1 MGVVI
6 LKGEILVFKIE
17 NGFNLGIDYHTWQS
31 SWLPAKLKFNL
42 LKMVKVDMGIAKGVD
57 KFSGL
62 QACGL
67 RHHHGEQCVR
77 SNVER
82 NAKKNVGAALIE
94 LAREFSVG
102 HVELEQG
109 MAWGECHFLNIAHVP
124 CANHMPARVGIGCK
138 RCHHIRY
145 LVDMPPVGG
154 WPAAPL
160 VSIYGAQIPICI
172 GPFIPNGN
180 PILIQV
186 PDVAIAFQKPQQFV
200 DDGFKMQFFGGEQG
214 KSFVKIETHLIPK
227 NAYGART
234 RPVALLHS
242 VG

>member
-1 MGVVI
+1 M
-6 LKGEILVFKIE
+6 
-17 NGFNLGIDYHTWQS
+17 
-31 SWLPAKLKFNL
+31 
-42 LKMVKVDMGIAKGVD
+42 LKMVKVDMGIDKGVD

-62 QACGL
+62 QYCGL

-109 MAWGECHFLNIAHVP
+109 MAWGVP
-124 CANHMPARVGIGCK
+124 FSQHRPRSMQTICLRESGLVVSDVTTFDIWSICRPSAVGQLRHWYPYIGTDSHLH
-138 RCHHIRY
+138 R
-145 LVDMPPVGG
+145 
-154 WPAAPL
+154 
-160 VSIYGAQIPICI
+160 
-172 GPFIPNGN
+172 PFIPNGN

-200 DDGFKMQFFGGEQG
+200 DDGFKMQFLVVSREILRQD
-214 KSFVKIETHLIPK
+214 
-227 NAYGART
+227 
-234 RPVALLHS
+234 
-242 VG
+242 